1 MASASKDTIYVDIDD
16 EITSIIDKLKS
27 SDKKIVA
34 LVLPKRAAVLQS
46 IVNMKLLKRT
56 ADDVKKNLVLI
67 TSEASILP
75 LAGAVGVHVAKTP
88 QSKPA
93 IPAAPKSNT
102 KPIAVSSDE
111 VEDVDID
118 ETKSVGELAEETIEV
133 DNDDKPEA
141 ASAAAGAAAAKA
153 AGKKKIRIPN
163 FDKFRVKVVLGVLAL
178 VLLITGWYFA
188 SQVLPKARVV
198 IKTDSSTVDSELKLT
213 VSPTATEVSEDGSV
227 VPGVLK
233 EVKKTDTETI
243 PTTGQ
248 VDKGE
253 KASGTVRIYNCN
265 QTDKLGDIVRTVPA
279 GTAVTTNNLVFI
291 TTEAVDVDPSGF
303 TGNACKFDKPSSAVT
318 VRAQNGGDKYNLAAK
333 SDHSYTVAGYSSMSA
348 DGSNMSG
355 GTSNIVKVVSQKDID
370 DARQKLQDR
379 SDAARDELLADME
392 AEGLIGLRETF
403 ANKGEPVVT
412 PAPKLNE
419 EGASLTLTVV
429 TTYTLLGVEKEDLK
443 PLVEKSVDG
452 KYDKSKQVI
461 LDNGLDEARAVLDEK
476 KPNGDA
482 VVTIRTQ
489 VQAGPQLDE
498 EAIKKEIAGK
508 KKNQS
513 ITLIQSRPGIKEAQ
527 ISYSPFWVSATP
539 KKTDKITVVFEQNN
553 SSNNDDQ

>member
-34 LVLPKRAAVLQS
+34 MVLPKRAAVLQS
-46 IVNMKLLKRT
+46 VVNMKLLKRT
-56 ADDVKKNLVLI
+56 ADDTKKNLVLI

-75 LAGAVGVHVAKTP
+75 LAGAVGVHVAKTL

-93 IPAAPKSNT
+93 IPTAPKPNT
-102 KPIAVSSDE
+102 KPISVSSDD
-111 VEDVDID
+111 VEDVEID

-133 DNDDKPEA
+133 DNDDKPEET
-141 ASAAAGAAAAKA
+141 AAAAAAATKA
-153 AGKKKIRIPN
+153 SGKKKIKIPN

-178 VLLITGWYFA
+178 ILLITGWFFA
-188 SQVLPKARVV
+188 TQVMPKARVV
-198 IKTDSSTVDSELKLT
+198 IKTDSSTIESELKTTASL
-213 VSPTATEVSEDGSV
+213 TATEVSEDGSV
-227 VPGVLK
+227 VPAVLK

-248 VDKGE
+248 IDRGE
-253 KASGTVRIYNCN
+253 KAKGSVTLKNCSA
-265 QTDKLGDIVRTVPA
+265 TDGPVTIPA
-279 GTAVTTNNLVFI
+279 GTGVSNSNLTFI
-291 TTEAVDVDPSGF
+291 TDESVTLPASIKTGGSGTCITPTEDVP
-303 TGNACKFDKPSSAVT
+303 VT
-318 VRAQNGGDKYNLAAK
+318 AQNGGDRYNI
-333 SDHSYTVAGYSSMSA
+333 SGDRTFSVAGYSGVSGVDSSA
-348 DGSNMSG
+348 MSG
-355 GTSNIVKVVSQKDID
+355 GTSNIVKIVAQKDID

-379 SDAARDELLADME
+379 SDAARDGLLADME
-392 AEGLIGLRETF
+392 AEELIGLRETF
-403 ANKGEPVVT
+403 TTKGEPVVT
-412 PAPKLNE
+412 PVPKVNE

-429 TTYTLLGVEKEDLK
+429 TTYTLMGVEKEDLK
-443 PLVEKSVDG
+443 GLVEKNVDG

-461 LDNGLDEARAVLDEK
+461 LDNGLDEARVVLDEK

-513 ITLIQSRPGIKEAQ
+513 ITLIQNRPGIKEAQ
-527 ISYSPFWVSATP
+527 ITYSPFWVSATP
-539 KKTDKITVVFEQNN
+539 KKTSKITVVFEQNN
-553 SSNNDDQ
+553 TNNDDDK